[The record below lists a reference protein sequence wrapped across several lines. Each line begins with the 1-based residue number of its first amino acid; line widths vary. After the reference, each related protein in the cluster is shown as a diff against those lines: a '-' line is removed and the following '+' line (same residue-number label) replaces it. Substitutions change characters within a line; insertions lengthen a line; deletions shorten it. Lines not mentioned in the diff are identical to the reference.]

1 MKFRDDLEVYV
12 SMDFNTEIVS
22 FWMIWRMHFP
32 KWGFHTYFK
41 KQFFVA
47 RYIVPTQ
54 SASSLDVDFK
64 IFAKVA
70 RKMGS

>member
-32 KWGFHTYFK
+32 KWGFSHVFQET
-41 KQFFVA
+41 FFCCKVH
-47 RYIVPTQ
+47 VPTQ